1 MIIGVCQ
8 LTFQLYASD
17 SLKEKRR
24 VVRSI
29 VERTRARFNVAVA
42 EVADQDVWGSCV
54 IGITCVSTDTRHAN
68 AMLDKVVNYI
78 TGLALEIEIFDR
90 QMEFIPFS

>member
-24 VVRSI
+24 VVRAI
-29 VERTRARFNVAVA
+29 IDRTRARFNVAIG
-42 EVADQDVWGSCV
+42 EVADQDVWGTCV
-54 IGITCVSTDTRHAN
+54 IGITCVSTSVRHAN
-68 AMLDKVVNYI
+68 SVLDKVTNHI
-78 TGLALEIEIFDR
+78 TGLALEMDIIDR
-90 QMEFIPFS
+90 EMDFIPFP

>member
-29 VERTRARFNVAVA
+29 VDRTRARFNVAVA

-54 IGITCVSTDTRHAN
+54 IGIACVSTDTRHAN

-78 TGLALEIEIFDR
+78 TGLALEIEVFDR

>member
-17 SLKEKRR
+17 SLKDKRR
-24 VVRSI
+24 VVRAI
-29 VERTRARFNVAVA
+29 IDRTRARFNVAVA
-42 EVADQDVWGSCV
+42 EVADQDVWESCV

-68 AMLDKVVNYI
+68 SILDKVTKFI
-78 TGLALEIEIFDR
+78 TGLALEMDIIDR
-90 QMEFIPFS
+90 EMDFIPFS

>member
-68 AMLDKVVNYI
+68 AMLDKVTDYI
-78 TGLALEIEIFDR
+78 TGLPLEIEIFDR

>member
-17 SLKEKRR
+17 SLKDKRR
-24 VVRSI
+24 VVRAI
-29 VERTRARFNVAVA
+29 IDRTRARFNVAVA
-42 EVADQDVWGSCV
+42 EVADQDTWESCV

-68 AMLDKVVNYI
+68 SMLDKVTSFI
-78 TGLALEIEIFDR
+78 TGLALEMDIIDR
-90 QMEFIPFS
+90 EMEFIPFS

>member
-68 AMLDKVVNYI
+68 AMLDKVRELHH
-78 TGLALEIEIFDR
+78 GLAAGD
-90 QMEFIPFS
+90 

>member
-24 VVRSI
+24 VVRAI
-29 VERTRARFNVAVA
+29 VDRTRSRFNVAVA
-42 EVADQDVWGSCV
+42 EVEDQDVLSACV
-54 IGITCVSTDTRHAN
+54 IGIACVSTSTRHAN
-68 AMLDKVVNYI
+68 SMLDKITKSI
-78 TGLALEIEIFDR
+78 TGLALEMEIIDR
-90 QMEFIPFS
+90 EMEFIPFP

>member
-24 VVRSI
+24 VVRAI
-29 VERTRARFNVAVA
+29 VGRTRARFNVAIA
-42 EVADQDVWGSCV
+42 EVADQDTWGSCV
-54 IGITCVSTDTRHAN
+54 VGITCVSTDTRHAN
-68 AMLDKVVNYI
+68 SILDKVTSYI
-78 TGLALEIEIFDR
+78 SGLALEMDIIDREI
-90 QMEFIPFS
+90 EFIPFS

>member
-29 VERTRARFNVAVA
+29 VERTRTRFNVAVA

>member
-1 MIIGVCQ
+1 MIIGACQ

-29 VERTRARFNVAVA
+29 VDRTRARFNVAVA

-68 AMLDKVVNYI
+68 SIIDKVTNHI
-78 TGLALEIEIFDR
+78 LGLALEMDIIDREI
-90 QMEFIPFS
+90 EFIPFS

>member
-8 LTFQLYASD
+8 LTFQLYAAD

-24 VVRSI
+24 VVRAI
-29 VERTRARFNVAVA
+29 VDRTRARFNVAIA
-42 EVADQDVWGSCV
+42 EVADQDVWGTCV

-68 AMLDKVVNYI
+68 AMLDKVTNHI
-78 TGLALEIEIFDR
+78 TGLRLEMDVIDR
-90 QMEFIPFS
+90 ELEFIPFS

>member
-78 TGLALEIEIFDR
+78 TGLALEIEIYDR